1 MNGAHAAPPKRPRVA
16 WVGRA
21 IAACAFVLGLA
32 IYAFPAIDGWLAQ
45 LRSLEQIQAAGVPV
59 AQDDADG
66 VAGADPFRS
75 KDDPAYAAWLGY
87 NNQVVAGGLSSAQ
100 DPWGQDRASG
110 QFGLSEDGV
119 VGSVSVPA
127 LGEVL
132 PLYAGATFDHLYDGA
147 AVIAG
152 TSLPLGR
159 EGDNCAI
166 AAHRGGD
173 RGMAMFRDIETL
185 AAGDEVVVTTPW
197 ERLVY
202 RVVETHVITPDDFS
216 AVAPQLG
223 RDLVTLVTCHP
234 YGSNAQR
241 YVVYCERDS
250 SADSTG
256 SSAVVGSGSAVG
268 ESAMG
273 STPAAGGGGTGDASF
288 SEPVTLVDALLR
300 PFFSVF
306 EPCDSPALVVERWLR
321 IAGLAL
327 ALVVPLA
334 LILPSSNG
342 IKTKEKTHAQK

>member
-1 MNGAHAAPPKRPRVA
+1 MNGAHVAPLKRPRAA
-16 WVGRA
+16 WVGRV

-45 LRSLEQIQAAGVPV
+45 QRSLEQIQAAGVPV
-59 AQDDADG
+59 AQGDVDG
-66 VAGADPFRS
+66 AAGADAFRS

-87 NNQVVAGGLSSAQ
+87 NNQVAGGELSSAQ
-100 DPWGQDRASG
+100 DPWGHDQAG
-110 QFGLSEDGV
+110 GLFGLSEDGV

-132 PLYAGATFDHLYDGA
+132 PLYAGATFDHLYGGA

-166 AAHRGGD
+166 AAHRGGY
-173 RGMAMFRDIETL
+173 RGMAMLRDIETL

-202 RVVETHVITPDDFS
+202 RVAETRVIAPDDFA
-216 AVAPQLG
+216 AVAPQPG

-241 YVVYCERDS
+241 YVVYCERDL

-256 SSAVVGSGSAVG
+256 SGSAAASGPAAG
-268 ESAMG
+268 ESATG
-273 STPAAGGGGTGDASF
+273 SALSP
-288 SEPVTLVDALLR
+288 EPVTLVEALLR
-300 PFFSVF
+300 PILSVF
-306 EPCDSPALVVERWLR
+306 EPCDSPALIVERWLR
-321 IAGLAL
+321 VAGLAL

-334 LILPSSNG
+334 LVAPRSSRVHG
-342 IKTKEKTHAQK
+342 KK